1 MNPKSAL
8 NIKQQVFNITAAL
21 YKVTERL
28 SVDEPL
34 RNRLRERGVE
44 LMMIVQDVFSGKTVN
59 SDIQAILKQEID
71 NICFLLEFG
80 RFCTSINPTNFSVLV
95 QSYQSLWRV
104 IDNIIKISL
113 ESSSEESLQKLL
125 SGINDPVDAKI
136 KPAQKMSPE
145 SGTEVQEVKKE
156 TSDTMINHEKSEMV
170 GEKISN
176 QNGAGDKNFFGK
188 QLVRQQKIISI
199 LEEKSLNEFQLKDV
213 LNEFPNFNEKTVRN
227 DLKVLCES
235 GILER
240 NGAGRSSVYKVIR
253 QTSNN

>member
-34 RNRLRERGVE
+34 RNRLRERGIE
-44 LMMIVQDVFSGKTVN
+44 LMMIVQDVFSGKTIN
-59 SDIQAILKQEID
+59 SDIHAILRQEID

-80 RFCTSINPTNFSVLV
+80 RFCTSINPANFSVLV

-125 SGINDPVDAKI
+125 SGINDPIGAKI
-136 KPAQKMSPE
+136 KSPQKVLPE
-145 SGTEVQEVKKE
+145 SDMGAQGVKKE
-156 TSDTMINHEKSEMV
+156 TNNTTIGQEKSEMV
-170 GEKISN
+170 EEKTSKQNNIS
-176 QNGAGDKNFFGK
+176 DKKFFGK

-199 LEEKSLNEFQLKDV
+199 LEEKSLDEFQLKDV

-235 GILER
+235 GILKR
-240 NGAGRSSVYKVIR
+240 NGAGRSSVYK
-253 QTSNN
+253 SNSANFK

>member
-8 NIKQQVFNITAAL
+8 DIKQQVFNVTAAL

-34 RNRLRERGVE
+34 RGRLRERGIE
-44 LMMIVQDVFSGKTVN
+44 FMMIVQDIFSGKILN
-59 SDIQAILKQEID
+59 SDIHSILKQEID

-80 RFCTSINPTNFSVLV
+80 RFCASINPTNFSVLV

-125 SGINDPVDAKI
+125 SGINDPADINIKSLQKAQAKDETEI
-136 KPAQKMSPE
+136 QKIEEKPANPKIGQ
-145 SGTEVQEVKKE
+145 
-156 TSDTMINHEKSEMV
+156 
-170 GEKISN
+170 EKIETVEEKTSK
-176 QNGAGDKNFFGK
+176 QNDDSDKNFFGK
-188 QLVRQQKIISI
+188 QFMRQQKIISI
-199 LEEKSLNEFQLKDV
+199 LEEKSLGEFQLKDL

-235 GILER
+235 GVLER

>member
-34 RNRLRERGVE
+34 RNRLRERGIE
-44 LMMIVQDVFSGKTVN
+44 LMMIVQDVFSGKTIN
-59 SDIQAILKQEID
+59 SDIHAILRQEID

-80 RFCTSINPTNFSVLV
+80 RFCTSINPANFSVLV

-125 SGINDPVDAKI
+125 SGINDPIGAKI
-136 KPAQKMSPE
+136 KSPQKVLPE
-145 SGTEVQEVKKE
+145 SDMGAQGVKKE
-156 TSDTMINHEKSEMV
+156 TNNLRLVRKNRKWLRKKPQN
-170 GEKISN
+170 KIILVI
-176 QNGAGDKNFFGK
+176 KNF
-188 QLVRQQKIISI
+188 
-199 LEEKSLNEFQLKDV
+199 LENSLCVNKKS
-213 LNEFPNFNEKTVRN
+213 
-227 DLKVLCES
+227 S
-235 GILER
+235 
-240 NGAGRSSVYKVIR
+240 AY
-253 QTSNN
+253 